1 MGYFPIPIYTLVHI
15 PWAVSPAIESHSI
28 HTSIIQKLPKRGQR
42 SFNSRRMGKRRRSL
56 AWGCPVV
63 TARRNGAC
71 GLFESGREGFIL
83 DDPRDTDGLG
93 ETLMELRD

>member
-56 AWGCPVV
+56 RLWPGVAP
-63 TARRNGAC
+63 
-71 GLFESGREGFIL
+71 SS
-83 DDPRDTDGLG
+83 PHG
-93 ETLMELRD
+93 ETELVGFLNRAVRDSSWMTLVIRMGWGRL